1 MKLPAYREIIAAASD
16 KIKEAMAVP
25 RAYEQRKRAE
35 LEMAKL
41 DAAMAEAEQGIAEV
55 ASKYPVCFDALI
67 EKIDDL
73 ALLERRKAQF
83 ERIVAEMFPADVPA

>member
-1 MKLPAYREIIAAASD
+1 MKLPAYRDIIAKASD
-16 KIKEAMAVP
+16 KIKEVMAIP

-41 DAAMAEAEQGIAEV
+41 DAGLAQGEQEIAEI
-55 ASKYPVCFDALI
+55 ASRYPIDFEALI

-73 ALLERRKAQF
+73 ALLERRKTQF
-83 ERIVAEMFPADVPA
+83 ARIIDEMFPIDPA